1 MSFFAVLDAENF
13 DERSN
18 FEVQRLHLNLW
29 SLAAVGVHRRM
40 FVLDVGM
47 NITATRKQVSEIT
60 LALPFDTQ
68 RPESLHDKVLDR
80 KLAGLIFDRQ
90 ISFNGEQV
98 RYGKTTLNALEAA
111 TKTAEKSAAYTDR
124 GFSLWTI
131 PLTRPIRPGK
141 SAYVRIRFPIIDTGR
156 TWRWTKS
163 RLMRNGALF
172 DFRISDI
179 RSSKKIDGGSQL
191 LDRIRPIN
199 SVAAFVMAPVWLR
212 GTTLHPEPRYI
223 RLLEGKVWADYLN
236 RSPELSQRSR
246 LVVYYWKNAE
256 DGPVTAENPMRV
268 FAQFRIQS
276 RPSAL
281 RAALVAGVVFA
292 LGAWL
297 LFGIPVR
304 PEILTWISDVW
315 NGFVDFLL
323 PDGFP
328 VALTAAIA
336 IALIAVAVQ
345 IFGWTSSIRRWVRDK
360 FHAFEEWLFHF
371 LRHAGPRD

>member
-1 MSFFAVLDAENF
+1 MSFFAILDAENF

-47 NITATRKQVSEIT
+47 NITASRKQVTQVT

-68 RPESLHDKVLDR
+68 QPESLHDKVLDR

-111 TKTAEKSAAYTDR
+111 TKTAEKSANYIDQ
-124 GFSLWTI
+124 GFSLWTV

-141 SAYVRIRFPIIDTGR
+141 SAYVRIRFPITDTGR

-179 RSSKKIDGGSQL
+179 RSSKKINGGSQL

-246 LVVYYWKNAE
+246 LIVYYWKNAE
-256 DGPVTAENPMRV
+256 DGPVTVENPMRV

-281 RAALVAGVVFA
+281 RTALVAGVVLA

-304 PEILTWISDVW
+304 PEILTWVSDVW
-315 NGFVDFLL
+315 NGFVGFLL

-328 VALTAAIA
+328 VALTAAIV
-336 IALIAVAVQ
+336 IALIAVTVQ
-345 IFGWTSSIRRWVRDK
+345 ILGWTSSIRRWVREK